1 MATREEKRALA
12 KESHGAVE
20 FVVAG
25 AGRPSSY
32 FSTFKEASAK
42 AVEVAAA
49 NGDAVLDVIIHSEA
63 GARWWGGDAAVDR
76 YKDDPEASVFDRY
89 IVTINYQGTIA

>member
-20 FVVAG
+20 FVVEG
-25 AGRPSSY
+25 PGRPSHY
-32 FSTFKEASAK
+32 FSTFREASVK

-49 NGDAVLDVIIHSEA
+49 NGEAFLDVIVHSEA
-63 GARWWGGDAAVDR
+63 GARWYGGDAAVDR
-76 YKDDPEASVFDRY
+76 YNEDPEASVFDRFVVK
-89 IVTINYQGTIA
+89 IDYQGTIA